1 MMKSNYGWMG
11 AVLSLGML
19 TVTGTPAQAADL
31 IGQCRAAKQVTGI
44 YEKPVTTSKSVGSLK
59 MNDRVTLAENTAK
72 EGMIAV
78 NVPMDGFVKTSDLK
92 MCGTKAPETP
102 TDKPKPADKPTG
114 STCRLVT
121 QVKGLVIR
129 NSAGGAEVL
138 GGVSQ
143 NDKITLA
150 SPMESKDTADGRT
163 WIKISKP
170 MDGWVSE
177 GFKNAGKNVSACP

>member
-1 MMKSNYGWMG
+1 MKSNYGWMG

-44 YEKPVTTSKSVGSLK
+44 YEKPLTTSKSVGSLK

-72 EGMIAV
+72 EGMIAI

-92 MCGTKAPETP
+92 MCGTKAPDTP
-102 TDKPKPADKPTG
+102 ADKPKPTG

-121 QVKGLVIR
+121 QVKGLAIR
-129 NSAGGAEVL
+129 KSPGSGEVL

-150 SPMESKDTADGRT
+150 SPMESKDTDDGRT
-163 WIKISKP
+163 WIKIAKP

-177 GFKNAGKNVSACP
+177 GFKNAGKNVTACP